1 MKNYK
6 VIWTK
11 SAKKDLEEIIDY
23 ISLDSIEK
31 AFEQFKKIKEKAKK
45 LSTFPGQGRIIPE
58 LSRQNIIKYRELIVS
73 PWRIMYKI
81 EGNIVYV
88 MAVIDGRRNI
98 EDILLKRQFRWL
110 EKILKKMNILKSSRH
125 SKIAGNFGENL
136 FLYLLSKRGYEV
148 ALIDHTGIDLLAF
161 DKNKKRR
168 IGISIKTR
176 TRIPGT
182 ENDGIYIK
190 ISEIEKIRNACH
202 YFGCE
207 PYLGIVI
214 DRVNTID
221 AVLAPMEEFIKI
233 NGIGKRFFNIKVT
246 KKYMEQY
253 KTVKNSLLFRFT
265 YQELNSDNK

>member
-98 EDILLKRQFRWL
+98 EDILLKRQFR
-110 EKILKKMNILKSSRH
+110 
-125 SKIAGNFGENL
+125 
-136 FLYLLSKRGYEV
+136 
-148 ALIDHTGIDLLAF
+148 
-161 DKNKKRR
+161 
-168 IGISIKTR
+168 
-176 TRIPGT
+176 
-182 ENDGIYIK
+182 
-190 ISEIEKIRNACH
+190 
-202 YFGCE
+202 
-207 PYLGIVI
+207 
-214 DRVNTID
+214 
-221 AVLAPMEEFIKI
+221 
-233 NGIGKRFFNIKVT
+233 
-246 KKYMEQY
+246 
-253 KTVKNSLLFRFT
+253 
-265 YQELNSDNK
+265 